1 MSPPILHSRWYEEK
15 SWIYFYS
22 MESLAGVG
30 VAHQVEISAQQP
42 GPATAPLQ
50 AGVAADHWSPVRR
63 WWSSVWPQQHPS
75 PTAFPQ
81 VNPSDPALIT
91 LTFSVSHF
99 QSVAVKRRI
108 GLYSAVIPRCS
119 EVVTIPVCRWPG
131 AGPLTPALPSGE
143 TSNNVNKI
151 LICFSSITKTII
163 PRQGLSQSGR
173 MQVFCLIK

>member
-1 MSPPILHSRWYEEK
+1 MSQIFSFPDDMRNPFIWDWPE
-15 SWIYFYS
+15 
-22 MESLAGVG
+22 
-30 VAHQVEISAQQP
+30 
-42 GPATAPLQ
+42 PATVYSPTPSWLSW
-50 AGVAADHWSPVRR
+50 WSPVRW

-108 GLYSAVIPRCS
+108 GFYSAVIPRCS

-151 LICFSSITKTII
+151 LICFSSITKTGTGTVTI
-163 PRQGLSQSGR
+163 RQDAGIL
-173 MQVFCLIK
+173 FNKIKAILCSANHSNQ